1 MNKDLNSINLCNLKQ
16 NHVQEMKQVG
26 QNKKTANWYKHD
38 KHVQYCKF
46 LILREYLIPR
56 EYKSANVEHLSLFLI
71 ILSSKKI
78 MARF

>member
-46 LILREYLIPR
+46 LILREYLIP
-56 EYKSANVEHLSLFLI
+56 
-71 ILSSKKI
+71 
-78 MARF
+78 

>member
-16 NHVQEMKQVG
+16 KMKQVG
-26 QNKKTANWYKHD
+26 QNKKTVNWYKHD

-56 EYKSANVEHLSLFLI
+56 EYKSANVELLSLFLI